1 MRMSETTQWIEEK
14 YKQVFEEELLGLE
27 RRRAHDPSC
36 TIADIEGIL
45 KNLYIMDGNDWIGRG
60 QVQDTTLS
68 ATIAAY
74 EHFISEWKKECAQ

>member
-1 MRMSETTQWIEEK
+1 MSESTQWIDEK
-14 YKQVFEEELLGLE
+14 YQEVFEDELTGLQ
-27 RRRAHDPSC
+27 RRRERDPSC
-36 TIADIEGIL
+36 TVADLEGVL

-74 EHFISEWKKECAQ
+74 EHFIAEWKKEIVK